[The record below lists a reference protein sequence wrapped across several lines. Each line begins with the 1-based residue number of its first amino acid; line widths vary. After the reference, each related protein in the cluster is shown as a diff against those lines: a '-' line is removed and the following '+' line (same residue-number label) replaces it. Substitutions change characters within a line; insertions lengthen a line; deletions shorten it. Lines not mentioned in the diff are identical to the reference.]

1 VSALPIE
8 EPEDRSWHPEQA
20 LIDHRDPERTR
31 GALRQLGDDA
41 WRLGLRWLYGE
52 ALERPTS
59 PETYPE
65 LRTKMFG
72 PTGEPA
78 PAPETP
84 APYDVIFDELRTRVM
99 PHLFSAHHPRSFGYF
114 TPPPL
119 PIAVVGE
126 TLSALWQ
133 QSVDVWHISPGA
145 SLIEEEVI
153 SWLRDLIGFGARG
166 DSWGVLT
173 SGGTMANLMALA
185 LARDAMCR
193 DPGGR
198 RGAQLEGFGAYVS
211 DQCHFSVGRALS
223 LLGFPQD
230 TLRVVESDGRFRL
243 QATDVSAAIARD
255 RAAGRTPLA
264 IVAGAGTTNTGSVD
278 EIAELAT
285 VARSEDAWLHV
296 DAAYG
301 GAALFSPFLASL
313 LCGIEQA
320 DSVTVDPHKWLYQP
334 HDVGALLVKR
344 RQDLERVFARRPEYL
359 RSNRPEDE
367 PLDWFHST
375 MEGTRR
381 FRALKLWMSWRH
393 LGSRGFRRLV
403 EDNVRLAAYLAERC
417 SNAPDFEVLPVE
429 GPALSVV
436 CFRHIPVDVDPSPAG
451 AERLDRYQ
459 TALQRALEVSGEA
472 WVSTTYLRERVYLR
486 AGVINHMSNESDI
499 DRLLDA
505 IRALSSAALEGVM

>member
-20 LIDHRDPERTR
+20 LIDHRDPARTR
-31 GALRQLGDDA
+31 GAIRQLGDDA
-41 WRLGLRWLYGE
+41 WRLGLGWLYGE

-78 PAPETP
+78 SPPETP
-84 APYDVIFDELRTRVM
+84 APYDDIFDELRGRVL

-145 SLIEEEVI
+145 SLVEEEVI
-153 SWLRDLIGFGARG
+153 SWLRDLVGFDAHG

-198 RGAQLEGFGAYVS
+198 RGAQLEGLGVYVS

-230 TLRVVESDGRFRL
+230 TLRVVGSDDRFRL
-243 QATDVSAAIARD
+243 RATDVSAAIDRD
-255 RAAGRTPLA
+255 HAASRTPLA
-264 IVAGAGTTNTGSVD
+264 VVAGAGTTNTGSVD
-278 EIAELAT
+278 GIAELARLAAS
-285 VARSEDAWLHV
+285 VGAWFHV

-301 GAALFSPFLASL
+301 GAALFSPFLAPL
-313 LCGIEQA
+313 LDGIEQA
-320 DSVTVDPHKWLYQP
+320 DSVTVDPHKWFYQP
-334 HDVGALLVKR
+334 HDVGALLVR
-344 RQDLERVFARRPEYL
+344 RRKDLEAVFARRPEYL

-375 MEGTRR
+375 LEGTRR
-381 FRALKLWMSWRH
+381 FRALKLWMSWKH
-393 LGSRGFRRLV
+393 IGSQGFRRLV
-403 EDNVRLAAYLAERC
+403 EDNVRLAGYLAERC
-417 SNAPDFEVLPVE
+417 SNAPDFEVLPAE

-451 AERLDRYQ
+451 AGRLDRYQ

-472 WVSTTYLRERVYLR
+472 WVSTTRLRERVYLR
-486 AGVINHMSNESDI
+486 AGVMNHMSNGPDI
-499 DRLLDA
+499 DRMLDA
-505 IRALSSAALEGVM
+505 IRALSSQVLEEMA